1 MRILFLT
8 ILLACTNVT
17 LADDW
22 PTWRA
27 DAGRTASSAE
37 VLPKSL
43 NLQWILTFP
52 KRERVWDDPLNHDLM
67 SYDRLLEPVVAGKLM
82 FVSFADTDK
91 VVAYDIDTGIERWSY
106 YTDGPARFSPVAWE
120 EKLFFCSDDG
130 YLYCVE
136 AETGKLIWKFCGA
149 PSPRKSL
156 GNRRVIS
163 AWPARGGPVI
173 RDGKLY
179 FSASI
184 WPFMGTF
191 IYALDAETGAVEW
204 VNDGSGSQYIKQP
217 HSAPS
222 FAGVA
227 PQGALVALEDYLL
240 VPGGRSVPA
249 AFNRETGGL
258 VHFNLDAGGK
268 ANGGSFVIG
277 KKSHFYVH
285 TRERGVRAYDM
296 QSGKKTDFVCNEPV
310 LDGDLLYT
318 AAHQPDLKTKLDAT
332 EKAAKDALAAS
343 NKASK
348 QLAAE
353 VEKKASLPEKE
364 IEALDEAK
372 EKVVAAKKAVD
383 ELKDETKRDELGKL
397 LAVAEKAK
405 KEAAQKLDDAYK
417 ARAKP
422 IDKKFLEA
430 VDKRSVELAK
440 KSEAHAHLLEKWEI
454 EGNDVRVLQAY
465 NAKHELQWEFEA
477 DGEGDLI
484 KAGDRLYAAG
494 DGKIVAVDL
503 PGDDYDAERTWSTTV
518 DGEVMRLLAANG
530 KLFAV
535 TLDGRILAF
544 GEETTDNPL
553 KPPAA
558 VYSSKKWPFS
568 TSADNKLARQ
578 VLAIADVQEGYAMMY
593 GVDDGRMLEAFVEES
608 ELHVVAID
616 GQPEAVAGLR
626 EKFDY
631 QRLYGERVV
640 LHAGDPLGMEAPP
653 YLANLIALGNDFA
666 NKLTDP
672 LVINAVYESVRPYG
686 GALWFAKNPALAERI
701 ASLNLPQAEISAGP
715 AGSTLVF
722 RQGAL
727 PDSADWTHLY
737 GDMGNTVKSDD
748 KRVKLPLGVLWFGG
762 SPNTDVLPRHGHG
775 PREQVVG
782 GRTIIEGMNRISARD
797 VYTGRVLWKRDFDN
811 LGTYGIYYDKTYKD
825 DPLNPAYNQVHI
837 PGANARGTNYVATE
851 DFVYIAI
858 GSACHVLDAATGQDV
873 QIIELPRKPDEK
885 EAPSWAYIGV
895 AGDLLLAGNDFSKF
909 TSRYGLDEKK
919 TKPKKRNGEVPRKRK
934 RKKQDE
940 VPAIED
946 LSSSQGLVAFDRLTG
961 EVRWQIDA
969 EFSFLHN
976 AIIEGGG
983 YFYLLDKLPKSRE
996 EKMKRRGL
1004 AKPEEY
1010 RLIAV
1015 DAKDGKIVWEK
1026 RQDVFGTWL
1035 SYSKEHGILLQ
1046 AGAKA
1051 RDRSGD
1057 EVGEGMIAYD
1067 AKSGDVIWEEK
1078 KRVYEGPC
1086 ILHNDL
1092 IITAAG
1098 QYKDSAGAFHIKD
1111 GKPYMVLN
1119 PLTGGEEPWR
1129 ITRAYGCNTPIAGEH
1144 LLTFRSGS
1152 AGFYDLDSMSGTGNF
1167 GGFRSGCSSTLIP
1180 ANGVLNA
1187 PDYTRTCSCGY
1198 QNQTSLAL
1206 VHMPDVELWTYN
1218 RYGVDSPTDENIERV
1233 GINFG
1238 APGDRRSAEG
1248 TLWLESPS
1256 VGGDSPLVRVDV
1268 EPIEDEKVAYFRR
1281 HSSQVESESA
1291 LRWVAASGI
1300 YNARKITIT
1309 PKMEFKAKQTKDT
1322 LVFPLVG
1329 SENDAEE
1336 GSDGVVSL
1344 TSGDLELVK
1353 DKSDQTIGMRFEDI
1367 QVFPGDKITKAHIQF
1382 EVKEAD
1388 AKPNEGEKPVETKLH
1403 FHAELADNASPFT
1416 SESKNL
1422 SSRLRSEKLV
1432 EWKPKAWKKAGDKGG
1447 DQHSANIASL
1457 LQEVVNR
1464 EGWQFGNAVAFFVT
1478 GEGKRV
1484 ACSSDDKPEKAPKL
1498 VIEVESKV
1506 PRVRVAAKED
1516 DAEEAQDGNVKLDS
1530 SDLEFFK
1537 DDKLDQVIGM
1547 RFRQLQIP
1555 RGQMLK
1561 SARIQFTAKDPSKEP
1576 TEFIFKIEDNVDAAQ
1591 FKSEAKHITSRKAT
1605 DGEVRWSPEPWET
1618 KDASRKRQRS
1628 PNLISLIQPIIDRD
1642 DWKPGNSIA
1651 FMVSGTGHRNAVSF
1665 DGKKEH
1671 APKLILDYE
1680 TADAEIPIEEAPR
1693 YTVRLHFFD
1702 PDKLPAGERLF
1713 NVSLQGK
1720 PVLTSFDLA
1729 DHLSESENSLMH
1741 EFTGV
1746 AIPHRLEI
1754 GLESANDVTPVLSG
1768 VELIAEE

>member
-1 MRILFLT
+1 MRILLLT
-8 ILLACTNVT
+8 ILLAFTNVI
-17 LADDW
+17 LAEDW
-22 PTWRA
+22 PTWRG

-37 VLPKSL
+37 VLPESL

-67 SYDRLLEPVVAGKLM
+67 SYDRLLEPVVAGTLM
-82 FVSFADTDK
+82 FVSFSDTDK
-91 VVAYDIDTGIERWSY
+91 VVAYDIDTGIERWSF
-106 YTDGPARFSPVAWE
+106 YTDGPARFSPVAWKG
-120 EKLFFCSDDG
+120 KLYFCSDDG

-136 AETGKLIWKFCGA
+136 AETGELIWKFRGA
-149 PSPRKSL
+149 PSARKAL
-156 GNRRVIS
+156 GNQRIIS
-163 AWPARGGPVI
+163 AWPARGGPVV
-173 RDGKLY
+173 RDGTLY

-191 IYALDAETGAVEW
+191 IYALDAETGSVEW
-204 VNDGSGSQYIKQP
+204 VNDGSGSQYLKQP
-217 HSAPS
+217 HSAPA

-249 AFNRETGGL
+249 AFDRETGGL
-258 VHFNLDAGGK
+258 VHFNLEAGGK

-277 KKSHFYVH
+277 KKDHFYVH
-285 TRERGVRAYDM
+285 TRERGVRAYETK
-296 QSGKKTDFVCNEPV
+296 SGKKTGFVCNEPV

-318 AAHQPDLKTKLDAT
+318 AAHQPDLKVKLDAA
-332 EKAAKDALAAS
+332 ERASKAAFAVS
-343 NKASK
+343 NKAGK
-348 QLAAE
+348 QMAVE
-353 VEKKASLPEKE
+353 VDKKENPPEKE
-364 IEALDEAK
+364 IKALDEAK
-372 EKVVAAKKAVD
+372 EKVISAKKVLDELEDDAKREELEKALVGAEKAEKDAAKK
-383 ELKDETKRDELGKL
+383 
-397 LAVAEKAK
+397 
-405 KEAAQKLDDAYK
+405 LDDEIK

-422 IDKKFLEA
+422 IEKKFYDEVDKKAQDLT
-430 VDKRSVELAK
+430 K
-440 KSEAHAHLLEKWEI
+440 KSAAHAELLKTWEV
-454 EGNDVRVLQAY
+454 EGHNVRVLQAY

-477 DGEGDLI
+477 NGEGDLI
-484 KAGDRLYAAG
+484 KAGNRLYAAG

-503 PGDDYDAERTWSTTV
+503 PSDDKSAEITWSTSI
-518 DGEVMRLLAANG
+518 DGDVMRLLAANG

-553 KPPAA
+553 KPPSA
-558 VYSSKKWPFS
+558 VYSSKEWPFS

-578 VLAIADVQEGYAMMY
+578 VLAIADAQEGYAMMY

-608 ELHVVAID
+608 ELHVVAVDEEPDVI
-616 GQPEAVAGLR
+616 AGLR

-631 QRLYGERVV
+631 QRLYGKRVA

-666 NKLTDP
+666 NTLDDP
-672 LVINAVYESVRPYG
+672 LVIKAIYESVRPYG
-686 GALWFAKNPALAERI
+686 GAVWFSKNTALTERI
-701 ASLNLPQAEISAGP
+701 ESLNLPQAEITAGP
-715 AGSTLVF
+715 GGSSFVF

-727 PDSADWTHLY
+727 PESADWTHLY

-748 KRVKLPLGVLWFGG
+748 NLVKLPLGILWFGG

-811 LGTYGIYYDKTYKD
+811 LGTYGIYYDKSYKD

-851 DFVYIAI
+851 ERIYVAI

-873 QIIELPRKPDEK
+873 QIIELPRKPEVNT
-885 EAPSWAYIGV
+885 APSWAYIGV

-909 TSRYGLDEKK
+909 TTRFGLDEKK
-919 TKPKKRNGEVPRKRK
+919 EDAKKPKKKAPRKRK

-946 LSSSQGLVAFDRLTG
+946 LSSSQGLVAFDRLSG
-961 EVRWQIDA
+961 DVRWQIDA

-996 EKMKRRGL
+996 EKMKRRGF

-1010 RLIAV
+1010 RLLAI
-1015 DAKDGKIVWEK
+1015 DAKDGRIVWEK
-1026 RQDVFGTWL
+1026 REDVFGTWL

-1067 AKSGDVIWEEK
+1067 AKSGDILWEEK

-1111 GKPYMVLN
+1111 GKPYLVEN
-1119 PLTGGEEPWR
+1119 PLTGTAEPWR

-1144 LLTFRSGS
+1144 LITFRSGS
-1152 AGFYDLDSMSGTGNF
+1152 AGYYDLDSMSGTGNF

-1218 RYGVDSPTDENIERV
+1218 RYGVDSPTDESIQRV

-1238 APGDRRSAEG
+1238 APGDRRSTDG

-1256 VGGDSPLVRVDV
+1256 VGGDSPLVRVEI

-1281 HSSQVESESA
+1281 HSSQVETQSE

-1300 YNARKITIT
+1300 YNAKKITIT
-1309 PKMEFKAKQTKDT
+1309 PKMEFNPKQAKDT
-1322 LVFPLVG
+1322 LVIPLVG

-1336 GSDGVVSL
+1336 APDGAVNL
-1344 TSGDLELVK
+1344 TSSDLELVM
-1353 DKSDQTIGMRFEDI
+1353 DTSEQVIGMRFEDV
-1367 QVFPGDKITKAHIQF
+1367 QVFPGDKISKAHIQF

-1388 AKPNEGEKPVETKLH
+1388 PKPKEGEKPAETKLLL
-1403 FHAELADNASPFT
+1403 HAELADNAAPFT
-1416 SESKNL
+1416 SESK
-1422 SSRLRSEKLV
+1422 SVSERPRTEKPV
-1432 EWKPKAWKKAGDKGG
+1432 EWKPKAWKKVGEHGG
-1447 DQHSANIASL
+1447 DQQTANIASL
-1457 LQEVVNR
+1457 VQAVVDQK
-1464 EGWQFGNAVAFFVT
+1464 GWQFGNAMAFFVT

-1484 ACSSDDKPEKAPKL
+1484 AHSSDKEAGKAPKL
-1498 VIEVESKV
+1498 VIEVQSQV

-1516 DAEEAQDGNVKLDS
+1516 DAEEAQDGAVKLDS

-1555 RGQMLK
+1555 RGQVLK
-1561 SARIQFTAKDPSKEP
+1561 SARIQFTAKDPSTEP
-1576 TEFIFKIEDNVDAAQ
+1576 TEFIFKIEDNVDAVQ
-1591 FKSEAKHITSRKAT
+1591 FKNEAKHISSRKT
-1605 DGEVRWSPEPWET
+1605 TESEVRWSPEPWET
-1618 KDASRKRQRS
+1618 KGASSKPQRS
-1628 PNLISLIQPIIDRD
+1628 PNLVSLIQPIIDRD
-1642 DWKPGNSIA
+1642 DWNPGNSIA
-1651 FMVSGTGHRNAVSF
+1651 FIVSGTGYRHAVSF

-1671 APKLILDYE
+1671 APKLILDYDK
-1680 TADAEIPIEEAPR
+1680 TDAEIPLEEAPR
-1693 YTVRLHFFD
+1693 YTVRLHFYD
-1702 PDKLPAGERLF
+1702 PDKLPVGERLF
-1713 NVSLQGK
+1713 NVSLQGE
-1720 PVLTSFDLA
+1720 PVLTRFDLA
-1729 DHLSESENSLMH
+1729 THLSDAENTLMR
-1741 EFTGV
+1741 EFTNIP
-1746 AIPHRLEI
+1746 IPHRLEI
-1754 GLESANDVTPVLSG
+1754 GLDSINDVTPVLSG
-1768 VELIAEE
+1768 LELIAE